1 MDGQPTH
8 WAERTYHVAM
18 SEQQSMSPPAPP
30 EITQRM
36 RANARANPGTWLYV
50 VDPAFDADADVPP
63 HGVVGAYPVDAH
75 GEIGP
80 AFRPNAAY
88 RPSPAALRM
97 PEPASGLERL
107 LQLIRV
113 GHTDQATLPAA
124 VLLAPLLVYAGSPA
138 DRSVVGFPD
147 RRGTVMVPACTSV
160 ACVPTAW
167 PGWREVTGHE
177 LVPLLHDRPLV
188 INPAGPITALL
199 PAARLR
205 RASS

>member
-1 MDGQPTH
+1 MVRQPTH
-8 WAERTYHVAM
+8 WAERTYDVAM
-18 SEQQSMSPPAPP
+18 SEQPTGRTVPP
-30 EITQRM
+30 EITPEM
-36 RANARANPGTWLYV
+36 RANARANPNTWLYV
-50 VDPAFDADADVPP
+50 IDPAFDADADIPP
-63 HGVVGAYPVDAH
+63 WGVVGAYPVDAS
-75 GEIGP
+75 GEIGG
-80 AFRPNAAY
+80 AFRRNTEY

-124 VLLAPLLVYAGSPA
+124 VLLAPLLLYASSPE

-160 ACVPTAW
+160 GCVPAAW
-167 PGWREVTGHE
+167 PAWREINGRE

-205 RASS
+205 RASA

>member
-8 WAERTYHVAM
+8 WAERTYDVAM
-18 SEQQSMSPPAPP
+18 SEQSIGPVAPP
-30 EITQRM
+30 EITPRM

-50 VDPAFDADADVPP
+50 IDPAFDADADVPP
-63 HGVVGAYPVDAH
+63 HGVVGAYPVDGH
-75 GEIGP
+75 GEIRA
-80 AFRPNAAY
+80 AFRPNTAY

-124 VLLAPLLVYAGSPA
+124 VLLAPLLLYASSPA

-160 ACVPTAW
+160 GCVPSAW
-167 PGWREVTGHE
+167 PGWRKVAGHE
-177 LVPLLHDRPLV
+177 LVPLLADRPLV
-188 INPAGPITALL
+188 INPAGPISALV
-199 PAARLR
+199 PAAHLR
-205 RASS
+205 RASG